1 MKAKARFQGFAR
13 LQSSATTV
21 DSLILSNRFG
31 RVEVGSVAPG
41 VLRLR
46 VTSTKEDPSAAPQ
59 GSWAVLA
66 QPRDGSPATT
76 RINRGHAILQTTE
89 AVFEFSLPDGGWH
102 LSAAGL
108 ELFRGLP
115 GTMGFEGTQPRLTL
129 ALHEREGL
137 FGLGESSGSFNKRG
151 QIRDFWNIDVLGH
164 SPTIHPSLRNLYVSV
179 PFALSLRD
187 GRAAGLFWDNPARQS
202 WDMGQSKP
210 DHWTLQADSGDIDL
224 YLCTGPTVADVARQY
239 TQLTGRAPMPPK
251 WGLGYHQCR
260 YSYESAIE
268 LRQIATGF
276 RKRQIPCDALY
287 LDIHHMDAY
296 RVFTFGCSFPKP
308 ATLLRQLAKDGF
320 QVVAIVDP
328 GVQDNP
334 DFPVCN
340 RGIAADAFVKQP
352 DGKTDVIGEVWPG
365 KSRFPDFLKASTR
378 EWWGREQA
386 ALQRVGI
393 AGFWNDMNEPANFA
407 RPDKTLPSDSV
418 HHTDLGTALHATVH
432 NLYGM
437 QMARASRDGALT
449 ANPEARPFVITR
461 STYAGGQ
468 RHAVVWTGDNSSNW
482 EHLRDSIQMLL
493 NLGLSGFPV
502 CGADAGG
509 FLDNATPELFIRWLQ
524 LAAFTPFFRGHSN
537 VGTLP
542 HEPWAFGPRTEGIAR
557 QVIQQRYQLL
567 QLFYSLAAE
576 AHTTGAPI
584 MRPLLWHYP
593 NDPTAVA
600 RGDQFL
606 VGRDLLVAPILEQGS
621 EARAVY
627 LPNDAWYDLWTDARL
642 TGGQHHLASSG
653 LDHIP
658 VFVRG
663 GAILPFIEEAQCSGM
678 QDLSTVTLNVW
689 PGVNEGFDWYE
700 DDGTTQSY
708 ETGNWHRRRMRL
720 QRQSRR
726 LGLEI
731 GAATGKYPSQV
742 RTWRV
747 ILHDVHRA
755 ARVTLNGSPVDVM
768 RFPEVRLLAVEVAAG
783 DAPARIEFGPA

>member
-1 MKAKARFQGFAR
+1 MKANARFRSLAR
-13 LQSSATTV
+13 LQPSGKKTDQLELAGSGV
-21 DSLILSNRFG
+21 RL
-31 RVEVGSVAPG
+31 EVSTGGDG
-41 VLRLR
+41 VFRLR
-46 VTSTKEDPSAAPQ
+46 VRRSISDRSSA
-59 GSWAVLA
+59 SWAVVPQA
-66 QPRDGSPATT
+66 SERTANST
-76 RINRGHAILQTTE
+76 RIRSDRAILKNSD
-89 AVFEFSLPDGGWH
+89 AEFAIGLSDGGWS
-102 LSAAGL
+102 LRAAGL
-108 ELFRGLP
+108 ELFRGVP
-115 GTMGFEGTQPRLTL
+115 GRMGFLGDQPRMAL

-137 FGLGESSGSFNKRG
+137 FGLGESTGTFNKRG
-151 QIRDFWNIDVLGH
+151 LIREFWNIDVLGH

-202 WDMGQSKP
+202 WDMGQSKA
-210 DHWTLQADSGDIDL
+210 DEWTLHSDSGDIDL
-224 YLCTGPTVADVARQY
+224 YLFTGPTVADVIRQY
-239 TQLTGRAPMPPK
+239 TQLTGRAPIPPR

-260 YSYESAIE
+260 YSYESAAE
-268 LRQIATGF
+268 LRRVADGF

-296 RVFTFGCSFPKP
+296 RVFTFGKSFPKP
-308 ATLLRQLAKDGF
+308 ASMVRQLAKDGF

-334 DFPVCN
+334 DFPVCK
-340 RGIAADAFVKQP
+340 RGIAADAFVKQA
-352 DGKTDVIGEVWPG
+352 DGTADVIGEVWPG
-365 KSRFPDFLKASTR
+365 KSRFPDFLNAPTR
-378 EWWGREQA
+378 EWWGREQSV
-386 ALQRVGI
+386 LQKLGI

-407 RPDKTLPSDSV
+407 RPDKTLPPDAR
-418 HHTDLGTALHATVH
+418 HRTDFGPASHAAVH
-432 NLYGM
+432 NIYGM
-437 QMARASRDGALT
+437 QMSRASREGAL
-449 ANPEARPFVITR
+449 AADPAKRPFIITR

-482 EHLRDSIQMLL
+482 DHLRDSVQMLL

-537 VGTLP
+537 IGTQP
-542 HEPWAFGPRTEGIAR
+542 HEPWAFGPRFEAIAR
-557 QVIQQRYQLL
+557 KIIQQRYQLL

-576 AHTTGAPI
+576 AQTTGAPI
-584 MRPLLWHYP
+584 MRPFLWHYP
-593 NDPTAVA
+593 NDPTAVG

-627 LPNDAWYDLWTDARL
+627 LPNDAWYDLWSDARL
-642 TGGQHHLASSG
+642 TGGQHHLASVG
-653 LDHIP
+653 LEQIP

-663 GAILPFIEEAQCSGM
+663 GAILPFLEEAPCSGM

-689 PGVNEGFDWYE
+689 PGVNDGFDWYE
-700 DDGTTQSY
+700 DDGVSQSHQA
-708 ETGNWHRRRMRL
+708 GDWHRRRMRL

-726 LGLEI
+726 IGLEI
-731 GAATGKYPSQV
+731 GASSGTYPSRV

-755 ARVTLNGSPVDVM
+755 ARVTLDGSPVDVL
-768 RFPEVRLLAVEVAAG
+768 RFPEHRLLAVEIAATS
-783 DAPARIEFGPA
+783 APVRIEFGPA